1 MKYLVYKITTPLGY
15 PAELWTNGEDG
26 KITYEK
32 LFEDE
37 PSRLMMIEKTG
48 AKVLK
53 DVPHVAPAPQRA
65 SQSTTQAPICGIH
78 NIPMV
83 WKTGVSKTSGKPYAF
98 WACSGKM
105 TDGGW
110 CTYKLPKV

>member
-1 MKYLVYKITTPLGY
+1 MKYLVYKIITPLGY
-15 PAELWTNGEDG
+15 PAEIWTNGEPD
-26 KITYEK
+26 KVTYEK

-37 PSRLMMIEKTG
+37 PTRLMMIEKTG

-53 DVPHVAPAPQRA
+53 DVPQANQATPQATSAPQ
-65 SQSTTQAPICGIH
+65 TIPVCGIH

-83 WKTGVSKTSGKPYAF
+83 WKTGISKATGKPYAF

-105 TDGGW
+105 PDGGW
-110 CTYKLPKV
+110 CTFKVAK